1 MTTTANRFTRQ
12 QELVP
17 IEKLKHL
24 KVTVIGVGAIGRQV
38 AIQLASIGARQI
50 QLIDFDNV
58 ELTNITTQGYFQED
72 LGRSKVEATADHIQR
87 IDADIQVLTILDRYR
102 PHHHVGEAVFCCVD
116 SIASR
121 AAIWK
126 SLQNQQQ
133 FWCDGRMLSEVI
145 RTLTATHQQSRN
157 HYCTTLFPQ
166 SESQTGSC
174 TSQSTIYTANLAA
187 GLMLH
192 QFTRWLRGLPVESD
206 QTLNL
211 LAGELVVKSDLL
223 QS

>member
-1 MTTTANRFTRQ
+1 MTTIDRFTRQ
-12 QELVP
+12 QDLVP
-17 IEKLKHL
+17 TDKLSDL

-58 ELTNITTQGYFQED
+58 EPTNITTQGYFEND
-72 LGRSKVEATADHIQR
+72 LGKSKVEATANHLQR

-102 PHHHVGEAVFCCVD
+102 PHHHVGEVVFCCVD
-116 SIASR
+116 SITSR

-126 SLQNQQQ
+126 SLQKQQQ

-145 RTLTATHQQSRN
+145 RILTATDHLSRE
-157 HYCTTLFPQ
+157 HYRTTLFSQ
-166 SESQTGSC
+166 SEAQTGSC

-192 QFTRWLRGLPVESD
+192 QFTRWLRGLPVDAD

-211 LAGELVVKSDLL
+211 LAGEIVVKQDCPKC
-223 QS
+223 